1 MVFLPS
7 ASLIHWSIIIVIKAT
22 STTASTVVALVRE
35 GEATTGLVP
44 HCLGGSVKDNALEF
58 RS

>member
-1 MVFLPS
+1 MIS
-7 ASLIHWSIIIVIKAT
+7 WSIIIVIKAT
-22 STTASTVVALVRE
+22 STTASTVVASVRE

-44 HCLGGSVKDNALEF
+44 HCFGGYVKDNGLEF